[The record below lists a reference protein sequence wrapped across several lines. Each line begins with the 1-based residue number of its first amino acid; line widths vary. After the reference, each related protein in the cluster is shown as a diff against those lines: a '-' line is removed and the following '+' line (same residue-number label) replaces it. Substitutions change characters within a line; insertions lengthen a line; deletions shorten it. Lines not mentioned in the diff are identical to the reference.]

1 MRTACLALSLFGVLA
16 LAACQDNASPTV
28 DHPATPALAAKKKYP
43 ALTGTPAQRASQI
56 IARVNARLEGA
67 GSTKRLD
74 EAWFFSVG
82 RGTDPFRR
90 LRTGSRWT
98 DPAHVTYMIDNDYTT
113 DVPANQVLAAV
124 RASYERHDAVK
135 GISLNLD
142 ELPWDGLNDDI
153 LDGVILDNQG
163 NCVDIVDLTS
173 PRVNSYDPATGNI
186 DFTQAADNLFGG
198 WYDPIYFE
206 NCLGS
211 PDIIGVTWTFSD
223 VDGAL
228 GHGKDGYRD
237 RVYTEMYYNNGF
249 RWVDGGSPFLSDI
262 MDIQSIVTHEAGHA
276 MGLGHFGGP
285 NANQPFTLKPNGRV
299 FDPEAIMNPFYVGGD
314 KRNLFPTD
322 IAALRTMYSRVEK

>member
-1 MRTACLALSLFGVLA
+1 MRNARLGLSLVGVLA
-16 LAACQDNASPTV
+16 LAACQDNASPTA
-28 DHPATPALAAKKKYP
+28 DQKPAPSLAATKKP
-43 ALTGTPAQRASQI
+43 SPLTGSPAERAQQI

-124 RASYERHDAVK
+124 RASFERHDAVK
-135 GISLNLD
+135 NISLNLD
-142 ELPWDGLNDDI
+142 ELPWDGRNDDI
-153 LDGVILDNQG
+153 LDGVILDKDG

-173 PRVNSYDPATGNI
+173 PVLNSYDPVTGNI
-186 DFTQAADNLFGG
+186 DFTPAADNLFGG

-211 PDIIGVTWTFSD
+211 ADIIGVTWTFSD

-228 GHGKDGYRD
+228 GHGLDGYRD
-237 RVYTEMYYNNGF
+237 RIYTEMYYNNGF
-249 RWVDGGSPFLSDI
+249 QWVNGGSPFLSAI

-285 NANQPFTLKPNGRV
+285 NVNEPFKLQPNGKV
-299 FDPEAIMNPFYVGGD
+299 FDPEAIMNPYYIGGD
-314 KRNLFPTD
+314 KRDLFPTD
-322 IAALRTMYSRVEK
+322 IAGLRTMYASAPK